1 MKDIKHF
8 INESLNGENQIN
20 EKLNY
25 KNKITKKICKA
36 FGLTDQDDFT
46 DAIDN
51 WVTDNNVKNVE
62 FYIRSIRA
70 LHNVGVPQSIVNIYS
85 DDRQIVPKLEQS
97 IKKSAEI
104 LAQDDDGFMIRGNS
118 KVLSFSGMADANDLY
133 AYNK

>member
-51 WVTDNNVKNVE
+51 WVTDNNVK
-62 FYIRSIRA
+62 
-70 LHNVGVPQSIVNIYS
+70 
-85 DDRQIVPKLEQS
+85 
-97 IKKSAEI
+97 
-104 LAQDDDGFMIRGNS
+104 M
-118 KVLSFSGMADANDLY
+118 
-133 AYNK
+133 